1 MNVQKLNAA
10 IFFFFEK
17 SKIKTLLIMRIIGR
31 NEESESFII
40 NHLQKISCYL

>member
-10 IFFFFEK
+10 ISSFLKNQK
-17 SKIKTLLIMRIIGR
+17 SNAAYYEIIGR

>member
-10 IFFFFEK
+10 ISSFL
-17 SKIKTLLIMRIIGR
+17 KIKNQTLLIMRIIGR